1 MISFQPFSRFAPSVN
16 DAPIVI
22 VGAGLAG
29 LFAAL
34 KLSEISPWPLV
45 LLSPARLG
53 DNSASAWAQGGIAAA
68 VGPNDSAQQHAGD
81 TLDAGSG
88 LNVLQ
93 VVEAI
98 CKAGPTHIEQLD
110 AYGVPFDRRQDKKY
124 ALSREAAHST
134 KRIVRCTGDSSGR
147 MIMDT
152 LIAAARQQPQI
163 SILEGVVAH
172 QLLRDPN
179 AQICGVAFHTTAS
192 QTNTATLRAKAVILA
207 CGGVGALFQTTTNPS
222 SVQGQGLGMAAL
234 AGATIADSEFVQFHP
249 TALDF
254 DESPQPLASEA
265 LRGEGATLLDANFER
280 FMLHGPHEEAELAS
294 RDVVAREVFC
304 AREQSGAVYLDCRH
318 LCPDSDQFAHRFPTL
333 WQNARRHGLNP
344 HRDLLPVIPAAH
356 YHMGGI
362 ATDLRG
368 RSSVAG
374 LWAIGEVACTGLH
387 GANRLASNSLLE
399 AVVMAGNAA
408 KDIQENLG
416 NSDSQPKT
424 PIYQRHRE
432 QPGSGISDPIS
443 QSPNSSFL
451 ALQAIMSKNVGV
463 VRSKSGLLNALHQIL
478 GVAPPNLFATQCPND
493 INCDTN
499 PEILAHDLKQIKA
512 LEINQNN
519 SLVAA
524 LFITSAALLRS
535 ESRGSH
541 YCIAS
546 SPKLSP
552 KLHKLLGL
560 HCSDGQRS
568 FLNWQLVCEI
578 LEALKTESK
587 AP

>member
-1 MISFQPFSRFAPSVN
+1 MIAFQPFSRFAPSVD

-34 KLSEISPWPLV
+34 KLSETSSWPLV

-81 TLDAGSG
+81 TLHAGSG

-110 AYGVPFDRRQDKKY
+110 AYGVPFDRRQDSNY

-134 KRIVRCTGDSSGR
+134 KRIVHCTGDSSGR

-152 LIAAARQQPQI
+152 LIAAARKQPQI
-163 SILEGVVAH
+163 TILEGVVAH
-172 QLLRDPN
+172 QLLHDPN
-179 AQICGVAFHTTAS
+179 KQICGVAFHTTTG
-192 QTNTATLRAKAVILA
+192 QTKAATLRAKAVILA
-207 CGGVGALFQTTTNPS
+207 CGGVGALFQTTTNPPS
-222 SVQGQGLGMAAL
+222 AQGQGLGMAAL

-265 LRGEGATLLDANFER
+265 LRGEGATLLDANLER
-280 FMLHGPHEEAELAS
+280 FMLHGAHEEAELAS
-294 RDVVAREVFC
+294 RDIVAREVFR
-304 AREQSGAVYLDCRH
+304 AREQSGAVYLNCRH
-318 LCPDSDQFAHRFPTL
+318 LCPDSKQFADRFPTL
-333 WQNARRHGLNP
+333 WQNAGRHRLNP
-344 HRDLLPVIPAAH
+344 CRDLLPVIPAAH

-408 KDIQENLG
+408 KDIRESLKNFAPPRSKPQI
-416 NSDSQPKT
+416 PA
-424 PIYQRHRE
+424 YFAE
-432 QPGSGISDPIS
+432 QPGPAIIES
-443 QSPNSSFL
+443 QSFT
-451 ALQAIMSKNVGV
+451 LQALMSKNVGV
-463 VRSKSGLLNALHQIL
+463 VRSRAGLLDALRQIL
-478 GVAPPNLFATQCPND
+478 RVAPPNLFSQQAQEMNR
-493 INCDTN
+493 
-499 PEILAHDLKQIKA
+499 
-512 LEINQNN
+512 NN

-524 LFITSAALLRS
+524 LFIACAALLRS

-541 YCIAS
+541 YCIPS
-546 SPKLSP
+546 SPQLP
-552 KLHKLLGL
+552 AKLHELLRL

-568 FLNWQLVCEI
+568 FLNWQMVCEI
-578 LEALKTESK
+578 LETIKIEDNGTENL
-587 AP
+587 